1 MFQGSVDAEF
11 SAGVFAQR
19 GGKKNACHMLSVK
32 SIGFFSLN
40 KRTDLEKFIPVNGAE
55 SPL

>member
-1 MFQGSVDAEF
+1 MPNLLRVYSPK
-11 SAGVFAQR
+11 
-19 GGKKNACHMLSVK
+19 GGGKKKNACHMLSVK